1 MGTATIVKPDAT
13 AEGPRRDAVTL
24 RDVDWETYCQ
34 LRDEPSNYHIRMAY
48 LDGNLTLMSPEPI
61 HDEGAESL
69 GLLIRGVTS
78 GLGLAVKG
86 IRTSTLR
93 RGTARRKG
101 AGKEPDNAFYIGA
114 NERPMRNLKKKGK
127 LDLDVD
133 PPPDLAIEVDNTRDS
148 EAALPIYARL
158 GVPEVWRYDVRKHS
172 LWFGRLAGT
181 AYVEVDRSVALP
193 RLTPSLVLQALD
205 VFDEGEMDENAWF
218 EWLKGWAR
226 GLPETPANG

>member
-1 MGTATIVKPDAT
+1 MATATTVKPDAP
-13 AEGPRRDAVTL
+13 AEILARDAITL

-34 LRDEPSNYHIRMAY
+34 LRDEPANYHIRMAY
-48 LDGNLTLMSPEPI
+48 LDGTLTLMSPEFI

-78 GLGLAVKG
+78 GLGLTVKG
-86 IRTSTLR
+86 IRTTTLR

-101 AGKEPDNAFYIGA
+101 SGKEPDNAFYLGE
-114 NERPMRNLKKKGK
+114 NERLMRNARKKGK

-133 PPPDLAIEVDNTRDS
+133 PPPDLAIEVDNRNDS

-158 GVPEVWRYDVRKHS
+158 GVPEVWRYDVREHS
-172 LWFGRLAGT
+172 LWFGRLEGQ

-205 VFDEGEMDENAWF
+205 VFDEGEMDENAWL

-226 GLPETPANG
+226 SLPGAPANG

>member
-1 MGTATIVKPDAT
+1 MATATPLKPEAT
-13 AEGPRRDAVTL
+13 TEVISRDIITL
-24 RDVDWETYCQ
+24 RNVDWETYCQ

-48 LDGNLTLMSPEPI
+48 LDGELTLMSPELI

-69 GLLIRGVTS
+69 GLLVRGVTS
-78 GLGLAVKG
+78 GLGLEVKG

-93 RGTARRKG
+93 RGNARRKG
-101 AGKEPDNAFYIGA
+101 SGKEPDNAFYLGE
-114 NERPMRNLKKKGK
+114 NERRMRNLKKKGK

-133 PPPDLAIEVDNTRDS
+133 PPPDLAIEVDHTHDS

-158 GVPEVWRYDVRKHS
+158 GVPEVWRYDVRKNA
-172 LWFGRLAGT
+172 LWFGRLAGM
-181 AYVEVDRSVALP
+181 AYVEVGRSVALP
-193 RLTPSLVLQALD
+193 RLTPALVLQALD

-226 GLPETPANG
+226 DLPATA